1 MLKELIEKQRYSFHQ
16 GFDNWQDAVK
26 AACIPLEKQKAIE
39 REYSDL
45 IIKSIKRYGPYIVIA
60 PKIAIPHAQ
69 EGKGV
74 NETCVCFM
82 KTDTPVSFGDSDQYD
97 AQLFF
102 VLASTNNNIHLKN
115 LSKLVEMISDQDIV
129 NDLLKAQSVND
140 LKRLAEIYEK

>member
-16 GFDNWQDAVK
+16 SFDNWEDAVK
-26 AACIPLEKQKAIE
+26 AACIPLEEQRAIE

-45 IIKSIKRYGPYIVIA
+45 IIKSIKKYGPYIVIA

-74 NETCVCFM
+74 NETCICFM
-82 KTDTPVSFGDSDQYD
+82 KTDTPVSFGDSAEYD

-102 VLASTNNNIHLKN
+102 VLASMNNDIHLKN
-115 LSKLVEMISDQDIV
+115 LSKLVEMISDQEVV
-129 NDLLKAQSVND
+129 NDLLKAKSVED
-140 LKRLAEIYEK
+140 LKKLAEIYRK